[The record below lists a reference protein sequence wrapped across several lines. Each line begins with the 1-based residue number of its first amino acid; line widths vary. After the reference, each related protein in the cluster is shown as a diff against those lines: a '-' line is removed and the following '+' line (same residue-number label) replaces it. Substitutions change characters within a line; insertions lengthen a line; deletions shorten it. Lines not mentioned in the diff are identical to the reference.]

1 VSCVPTLRVLSFCIG
16 MVTVANKHNSQVAC
30 QFLLFEKNQVDREV
44 MVSRDKLYYSIVVM
58 L

>member
-1 VSCVPTLRVLSFCIG
+1 

-30 QFLLFEKNQVDREV
+30 QILLFEKNQGDREV
-44 MVSRDKLYYSIVVM
+44 MVSQDKVYYSIVVM